1 MPKASIGII
10 VRNERDSIGHL
21 LDSLLSQDFPD
32 YEIVVVD
39 ACSTDGTAEILKK
52 YSLKHKKIR
61 VFESSLGS
69 RGSDRNLAT
78 EKARSSLICFIDPGA
93 KPSGKWLSEM
103 VSEFEKQRKKYPK
116 LAGMGGKTIFLKDT
130 LSKKIIYSLLSSPI
144 GSGGSMQVN
153 ESASFFHLVDS
164 FPNCNGIYLRAVIL
178 KEKYSS
184 LKGGEDFEF
193 NRRLLKK
200 GYLLGLTEK
209 AQITH
214 NYIDSFGDF
223 IKKMKSYGEMQ
234 ILSMKNSNEF
244 RWYVP
249 VVFFYGLYHII
260 ALVLALFGI
269 FFPIILSVY
278 SQLVFFLLFGI
289 IYSVKKRN
297 AAFLLSF
304 LFYPIQY
311 LAYFIGICKELLR
324 INNKTRND

>member
-164 FPNCNGIYLRAVIL
+164 FPNCNGIYLRSVIL

-214 NYIDSFGDF
+214 NYIDSFADF
-223 IKKMKSYGEMQ
+223 LRKMKSYGEMQ
-234 ILSMKNSNEF
+234 VRSMKNSGEF

-260 ALVLALFGI
+260 ALLLIPFGI
-269 FFPIILSVY
+269 FWPLLLSLA
-278 SQLVFFLLFGI
+278 SQFIFFLIFGI
-289 IYSVKKRN
+289 FYLIKKKSLIY
-297 AAFLLSF
+297 LLSF
-304 LFYPIQY
+304 IFYPVQY
-311 LAYFIGICKELLR
+311 FAYFIGICKGLLR
-324 INNKTRND
+324 VKKE